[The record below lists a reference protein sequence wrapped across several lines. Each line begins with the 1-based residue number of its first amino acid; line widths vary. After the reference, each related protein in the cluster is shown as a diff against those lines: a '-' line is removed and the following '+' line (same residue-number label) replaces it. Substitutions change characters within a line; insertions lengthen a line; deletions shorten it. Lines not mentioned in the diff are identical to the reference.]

1 MTQSHTLDVM
11 LSMFLRSSWVMP
23 RRRLDYFDDDEDEDK
38 LQEWVCNSVSIFNFS
53 I

>member
-23 RRRLDYFDDDEDEDK
+23 RRRLDYFDDDEDK

>member
-23 RRRLDYFDDDEDEDK
+23 RRRLDYFDDEDEDK
-38 LQEWVCNSVSIFNFS
+38 LQEWVCNSVSISNFS